1 MKPGTVLPDNFL
13 RRMAVED
20 RPAGRAGM
28 TSEQAQAKY
37 AAGQEK
43 ALQRDVANLLRQR
56 NIWFR
61 QMPFGKKTPWPGWSD
76 IFCILPDGSPLF
88 LEMKSG
94 QENQTTEQVEF
105 EESLPRTCYFVIR
118 NLTQL
123 QDLLPT
129 EPKGRWMTDE
139 TDPAHWL
146 QSDRT
151 NVAICGK
158 MLFHANESVNGN
170 DVCPECNKLEK
181 LANQSK
187 P

>member
-28 TSEQAQAKY
+28 TTAEGQAKY
-37 AAGQEK
+37 AAGQEN
-43 ALQRDVANLLRQR
+43 ALQRDCANLLRQR
-56 NIWFR
+56 DIWFR
-61 QMPFGKKTPWPGWSD
+61 QMPYGKKTHWPGFPD
-76 IFCILPDGSPLF
+76 FLIILDTGFCLLVEAKALTGVQS
-88 LEMKSG
+88 
-94 QENQTTEQVEF
+94 QEQIEF
-105 EESLPRTCYFVIR
+105 QDSLPKGIYNYHVIY

-129 EPKGRWMTDE
+129 APKGRWMTDE

-151 NVAICGK
+151 NIAICGK
-158 MLFHANESVNGN
+158 MLFHANASVNGD
-170 DVCPECNKLEK
+170 DVCPKCSK

-187 P
+187 S